1 MSDKEYFKMTVPML
15 KEELKRRGLEQSGKK
30 ADLVSRLEAHDCKLL
45 KDFAKYY
52 NEWWYCFLVSS
63 NDEQLAEIKDLQE
76 GAYIYF

>member
-52 NEWWYCFLVSS
+52 NE
-63 NDEQLAEIKDLQE
+63 
-76 GAYIYF
+76 